1 MLTDLSTNDV
11 HLTQAAQTVL
21 ETRALTR
28 TYSMGRDTVTALD
41 SITICIERGEF
52 VSIVGPSGS
61 GKSTLLNLLGGL
73 DTPTRGEVLLN
84 GKTLAGLSEPESAK
98 LRRHTL
104 GFIFQGYDLFPALT
118 ALENVTYPLLI
129 AGMSAAERN
138 ERATE
143 LLHKVGLANKLHH
156 FPDELSGGQQQ
167 RVGIARAL
175 AAHPLVLLADEPTGN
190 LDSTTAEDILN
201 LLTALVTDDG
211 LTLIMVTHD
220 AEAARRANRV
230 LTLKDGRLQASQA
243 QGV

>member
-98 LRRHTL
+98 LRQHTL

-129 AGMSAAERN
+129 AGMSAAE
-138 ERATE
+138 
-143 LLHKVGLANKLHH
+143 
-156 FPDELSGGQQQ
+156 QQ